1 MKKIFLGAVF
11 SFGFYMLGSSQP
23 VPATTVSPVGTVTT
37 QTKPQTVVEL
47 SKARDTASMKDTAKA
62 VNTAKPKK
70 KPCCKKGG
78 EATNGPDRNNDA
90 STQKKKPA
98 ATGTKPE

>member
-1 MKKIFLGAVF
+1 MKKIILGAVF
-11 SFGFYMLGSSQP
+11 CCGIYMLGTAQ
-23 VPATTVSPVGTVTT
+23 PATTVSPDGTVKTSG
-37 QTKPQTVVEL
+37 KPQSAVEI
-47 SKARDTASMKDTAKA
+47 SKARDSAAALKDTAKTVA
-62 VNTAKPKK
+62 AKPKK

-90 STQKKKPA
+90 ATQKKKPT

>member
-11 SFGFYMLGSSQP
+11 SFGLYVLGSAQP
-23 VPATTVSPVGTVTT
+23 VPATTVSPDGTVTT
-37 QTKPQTVVEL
+37 PSKPQSVVEL
-47 SKARDTASMKDTAKA
+47 SKARDSASMKDTAKA
-62 VNTAKPKK
+62 VTVSKPKK

-90 STQKKKPA
+90 ATQKKKPA